1 MKLTIH
7 LIPIPPPNTSDQHPA
22 PHTVFHYTTGLKLQQ
37 IINSGAIQPTT
48 AGIEPQEKPVA
59 WYSTSPHWEPTASK
73 VPIPGM
79 PGQLITANAQH
90 GLARITVPAAC
101 APHGFEE
108 LPRVAGTSIPV
119 CQGERPPQ
127 PVLTALIASRVDTF
141 QPAFKE
147 VTHGSTGR
155 SAEVRGMAATA
166 AAVHGVRHL
175 GVQVL

>member
-1 MKLTIH
+1 MKLTVH
-7 LIPIPPPNTSDQHPA
+7 LIPIPPPNAADQHPA
-22 PHTVFHYTTGLKLQQ
+22 PHTVYHDTTGHKLLQ

-79 PGQLITANAQH
+79 PGQLITAQAQG

-108 LPRVAGTSIPV
+108 RPRVAGTSIPA
-119 CQGERPPQ
+119 CQGLLLAGLKLGSDPSTWRFTPE
-127 PVLTALIASRVDTF
+127 PVPTALFREVEFYDFASDRWLAVNL
-141 QPAFKE
+141 
-147 VTHGSTGR
+147 
-155 SAEVRGMAATA
+155 AELACRN
-166 AAVHGVRHL
+166 
-175 GVQVL
+175 